1 MSKKSSLSGYIK
13 KMDLFSTNI
22 TFRESGGDSF
32 GSIFGA
38 FASLII
44 ITLVTLY
51 GLQKYLVM
59 SNHEDTRFNE
69 FTV

>member
-32 GSIFGA
+32 GSICGA

-44 ITLVTLY
+44 MTLATLY